1 MLNKEMESLSKA
13 YQNALHDVEIAT
25 ESDLERVITLLENQL
40 ELISCLHPRANT
52 ITSRL
57 INYLKTSVYKSLNI
71 ASSLC
76 NKKNYSPSFRNGQCY
91 ANNIRNRLLDTQIS
105 IYVIL
110 NSLNLSYEKLAEL
123 YENENRKTTLFSFIP

>member
-1 MLNKEMESLSKA
+1 MLNKEMESLTKA

-40 ELISCLHPRANT
+40 ELISCLHPRTNT

-71 ASSLC
+71 VSSLC

-91 ANNIRNRLLDTQIS
+91 ANNIRNRLLDAQIS

>member
-1 MLNKEMESLSKA
+1 MLNKEMESLAKA

-71 ASSLC
+71 VSSLC

-91 ANNIRNRLLDTQIS
+91 ANNIRNRLLDAQIS

>member
-1 MLNKEMESLSKA
+1 MLNKEMESLTKA

-71 ASSLC
+71 VSSLC

-91 ANNIRNRLLDTQIS
+91 ANNIRNRLLDAQIS